1 LHMKRTNHSI
11 LCIVGINLRGNPN
24 GRASVK
30 EVHSE
35 EYMGNQLDLLVLHQL
50 VDKIVIVVLLV

>member
-1 LHMKRTNHSI
+1 LHTKRTNHSI
-11 LCIVGINLRGNPN
+11 LCIAGINRRGNPN

-30 EVHSE
+30 EVNSK

-50 VDKIVIVVLLV
+50 VDMIVIVVLLV